1 MKGIIGSL
9 RILEAVARHQSVAAG
24 ELTDPFGLPKPTVR
38 RTLFTLD
45 EAGWLRATR
54 KDTTR

>member
-9 RILEAVARHQSVAAG
+9 RILEAVARHQPVTAG
-24 ELTDPFGLPKPTVR
+24 ELTNPCGLPKPTVQ

-45 EAGWLRATR
+45 EAGWLRVTR
-54 KDTTR
+54 RDTTR